1 MSARPPQG
9 PRRRWRLGRAAQ
21 TATMPP
27 VRVARRPPLADL
39 AGWAILL
46 ALLVGLGFGG
56 RLLPVF
62 VPDSASLPSPT
73 ASPTPTPRPAPMIVL
88 EPRPGLF
95 YRGTGVLPVR
105 GQTSLPLTTL
115 LAEVSV
121 ERRVIG
127 SAALTVLPD
136 GSFAG
141 GVRMRPPAEPS
152 SGLLRLREAGS
163 SGPAL
168 ATVPL
173 DLQAGEPILIWTP
186 SLDERVVRGGR
197 LTVSGPV
204 LEDVARV
211 RALLTTPSGERIAQA
226 TVLTRG
232 RETYR
237 ITLTLDPQAPTGRA
251 WLHVIALGEG
261 SSAEVAH
268 LDTRLTIE
276 P

>member
-21 TATMPP
+21 TATMRP
-27 VRVARRPPLADL
+27 VRVARRPPVADL
-39 AGWAILL
+39 AGWTILL
-46 ALLVGLGFGG
+46 ALLVGLGVGG
-56 RLLPVF
+56 RLLPGLA
-62 VPDSASLPSPT
+62 PSSATAPSRT
-73 ASPTPTPRPAPMIVL
+73 ASPTPTLKPAPIEVV

-95 YRGTGVLPVR
+95 YRGTGVLRVR
-105 GQTSLPLTTL
+105 GRTTLPLTAL

-127 SAALTVLPD
+127 SAAITVQPD

-141 GVRMRPPAEPS
+141 GVRMRPPAEPT
-152 SGLLRLREAGS
+152 SGLLRLREAAT

-168 ATVPL
+168 MTVPL

-186 SLDERVVRGGR
+186 SLDDRVVRGGR
-197 LTVSGPV
+197 LVVSGPV
-204 LEDVARV
+204 LSDVARV

-226 TVLTRG
+226 TVLARG

-237 ITLTLDPQAPTGRA
+237 IVLTLDPQGPSGRA
-251 WLHVIALGEG
+251 WLHVIALPEG
-261 SSAEVAH
+261 SAGEVAH

>member
-1 MSARPPQG
+1 MSARPQQG
-9 PRRRWRLGRAAQ
+9 PRRWRLGRAPQ
-21 TATMPP
+21 TATMRP
-27 VRVARRPPLADL
+27 VPVARRPPVADL
-39 AGWAILL
+39 AGWTILL
-46 ALLVGLGFGG
+46 AVLVGLGVGG
-56 RLLPVF
+56 RLEPIL
-62 VPDSASLPSPT
+62 VPDSASVPSSTTAPT
-73 ASPTPTPRPAPMIVL
+73 LTPKPAPMQIL

-95 YRGTGVLPVR
+95 YRGMGVLPVR
-105 GQTSLPLTTL
+105 GRTSLPLTAL

-127 SAALTVLPD
+127 SAAITVQAD

-152 SGLLRLREAGS
+152 SGLLRLREAAT

-186 SLDERVVRGGR
+186 SLDERVVSGGR
-197 LTVSGPV
+197 LIVSGPI
-204 LEDVARV
+204 LADVARV

-232 RETYR
+232 RETFR
-237 ITLTLDPQAPTGRA
+237 IRLDLDPLARTGRV
-251 WLHVIALGEG
+251 WLHVIALADG
-261 SSAEVAH
+261 STGEVAH

>member
-27 VRVARRPPLADL
+27 VRVARRPPVADL
-39 AGWAILL
+39 AGWTILL
-46 ALLVGLGFGG
+46 ALLVGLGVGG
-56 RLLPVF
+56 RMVPVLAPGPAI
-62 VPDSASLPSPT
+62 VPSPT
-73 ASPTPTPRPAPMIVL
+73 ASPTPTPKQARLEIL

-105 GQTSLPLTTL
+105 GRTTLPLTTL

-127 SAALTVLPD
+127 SAALTVQPD
-136 GSFAG
+136 GSFVG
-141 GVRMRPPAEPS
+141 GVRMRPPAEPT
-152 SGLLRLREAGS
+152 SGLLRLREAGT

-168 ATVPL
+168 VTVPL
-173 DLQAGEPILIWTP
+173 DLQAGSPILIWTP
-186 SLDERVVRGGR
+186 SLDDRVVSGDR
-197 LTVSGPV
+197 LVVSGPV
-204 LEDVARV
+204 LADVARV
-211 RALLTTPSGERIAQA
+211 RAVLTSPSGARIAQA
-226 TVLTRG
+226 TVLVRA
-232 RETYR
+232 RETFR
-237 ITLTLDPQAPTGRA
+237 IVLALDPQGPSGRA
-251 WLHVIALGEG
+251 WLHVIALQKG

-268 LDTRLTIE
+268 LDIRLTIE

>member
-1 MSARPPQG
+1 MR
-9 PRRRWRLGRAAQ
+9 
-21 TATMPP
+21 P

-39 AGWAILL
+39 AGWTILL
-46 ALLVGLGFGG
+46 ASLVALGVGG
-56 RLLPVF
+56 RLLPLQA
-62 VPDSASLPSPT
+62 PDSATAPSPT
-73 ASPTPTPRPAPMIVL
+73 ASPTPSPKPAPIQIQ

-105 GQTSLPLTTL
+105 GRTTLPLTTL

-127 SAALTVLPD
+127 SAALRVQPD

-141 GVRMRPPAEPS
+141 GVRMRPPAEPTA
-152 SGLLRLREAGS
+152 GLLRLREAGT

-168 ATVPL
+168 VTVPL
-173 DLQAGEPILIWTP
+173 DLQAGSPILIWTP
-186 SLDERVVRGGR
+186 PLDDRVVSGGR
-197 LTVSGPV
+197 LVVSGPV
-204 LEDVARV
+204 LSDVARV

-232 RETYR
+232 RETFR
-237 ITLTLDPQAPTGRA
+237 IVLRLDPQGRSGRA
-251 WLHVIALGEG
+251 WLHVIALQEG
-261 SSAEVAH
+261 STAEVAH
-268 LDTRLTIE
+268 LDTRLTIG